1 MQMKFVV
8 SSTELLS
15 HLQAISRVISSKNT
29 LPILDN
35 FLFELKDDQLVATA
49 SDLESTLITTIPL
62 ETSVGEGIIAFPA
75 RILTDTLKE
84 FPEQPLTFDI
94 DLSSL
99 AVKITSENGVFSIV
113 GQNGEDFPKL
123 PVKQETN
130 LVKISV
136 ESTVLLTGVN
146 KTLFAT
152 ADDELRPV
160 MNGIFIELGKND
172 LTFVASDAH
181 KLVRYKRLDGKSE
194 VESSFILPKKP
205 ASLLRNILPKETNPV
220 LVEFDEKNAF
230 FTLSNYKL
238 ICRLVEGNYPSYNS
252 VIPKTNPN
260 KLTIDRVELYN
271 TLKRVSV
278 FSNPASN
285 LIKFE
290 LKSNELVVSAQDI
303 DFSISARERLQCQY
317 EGQELEIGF
326 KSVFLL
332 EILANISSSNVMVE
346 LSDPTRA
353 GIFLPYDN
361 DNADEDVLMLLMP
374 MMINA

>member
-49 SDLESTLITTIPL
+49 SDLESTLITTVPL

-75 RILTDTLKE
+75 KILTDTLKE

-94 DLSSL
+94 DKSSL
-99 AVKITSENGVFSIV
+99 AVKITSQNGIFSIV

-123 PVKQETN
+123 PERQDSN
-130 LVKISV
+130 LVSISV
-136 ESTVLLTGVN
+136 ESSVLLTGIN

-160 MNGIFIELGKND
+160 MNGIFVELGTND

-181 KLVRYKRLDGKSE
+181 KLVRYKRLDGRSE
-194 VESSFILPKKP
+194 LASSFILPKKP

-220 LVEFDEKNAF
+220 QVEFDEKNAF

-260 KLTIDRVELYN
+260 KLTIDRIELYN

-361 DNADEDVLMLLMP
+361 ENADEDVLMLLMP